1 MDFTLTEEQKMVKTN
16 SRDFFDKEILPEV
29 DAIEKRGYSLSHDEM
44 AKYFKKLGTMGFSF
58 TDIGAMKDM
67 MVDPVSMGF
76 IMEDMGRVWPSL
88 GAAIGMSLGIALV
101 PFSPPKMKERLLP
114 RLQAGDLIGFLGI
127 TEPEAG
133 CDERAIATKMVSD
146 GDYYVVSGQKTWI
159 SNAPIADMGI
169 LVAVDETGT
178 QQMLLVDKEES
189 PWESSELHKI
199 GWRADPTG
207 QLFFDNCR
215 VPKENSLSGLI
226 MSMMSGGGLEGMG
239 NLTEMIPSGL
249 PEIAMR
255 IGPVQL
261 LLSVARAGMAVM
273 AAGIDQAALEASID
287 YAKER
292 KQFGKPIG
300 KFQLIQDMIV
310 EMLTITETSRLLGF
324 SAIDAFASADPLM
337 RGKASLAKA
346 YACNACSRATWLGIQ
361 VLGGNGLSEDY
372 PVERY
377 FRDARMMNIPDGTA
391 EMNTLIAGRDYLG
404 LSAYV

>member
-1 MDFTLTEEQKMVKTN
+1 
-16 SRDFFDKEILPEV
+16 
-29 DAIEKRGYSLSHDEM
+29 
-44 AKYFKKLGTMGFSF
+44 
-58 TDIGAMKDM
+58 
-67 MVDPVSMGF
+67 
-76 IMEDMGRVWPSL
+76 
-88 GAAIGMSLGIALV
+88 
-101 PFSPPKMKERLLP
+101 
-114 RLQAGDLIGFLGI
+114 
-127 TEPEAG
+127 
-133 CDERAIATKMVSD
+133 
-146 GDYYVVSGQKTWI
+146 
-159 SNAPIADMGI
+159 
-169 LVAVDETGT
+169 
-178 QQMLLVDKEES
+178 
-189 PWESSELHKI
+189 
-199 GWRADPTG
+199 
-207 QLFFDNCR
+207 
-215 VPKENSLSGLI
+215 
-226 MSMMSGGGLEGMG
+226 
-239 NLTEMIPSGL
+239 
-249 PEIAMR
+249 
-255 IGPVQL
+255 
-261 LLSVARAGMAVM
+261 MAVM

-300 KFQLIQDMIV
+300 KFQLVQNMIV